1 MGRVKKST
9 KARRTNGA
17 KATNQGKLLHGVPV
31 VLMER
36 VPPSKKNGKRPAA
49 AAGVTFKTVFRA
61 KLPKNVNYE
70 EELYA
75 ADQLQAAARVVR
87 KAYRPG
93 WPQVSGAGMSY
104 AAARAILDA
113 FDGAIGG
120 AEGGLRA
127 REGAA

>member
-1 MGRVKKST
+1 MKKST

-49 AAGVTFKTVFRA
+49 AAGVTLKTVFRA

-75 ADQLQAAARVVR
+75 LRSSCRQPRAWFG
-87 KAYRPG
+87 RPTG
-93 WPQVSGAGMSY
+93 PVGRRSLVPECPMPQ
-104 AAARAILDA
+104 
-113 FDGAIGG
+113 
-120 AEGGLRA
+120 
-127 REGAA
+127 REPYWMPLTEP